1 MQPFAIA
8 ACIALTACLQ
18 GCLYGGAIYQDTT
31 TPFDVNL
38 NNTDVHK
45 EHETGETKRLI
56 IPLAFIALT
65 WDSNA
70 IGDIAK
76 KSGMQRVFYAD
87 KRVLNILG
95 IWRQEFV
102 TIYGK

>member
-31 TPFDVNL
+31 TPLDVNL

-45 EHETGETKRLI
+45 EDETGDTKRLRI
-56 IPLAFIALT
+56 YYMDFT

-70 IGDIAK
+70 IGEIAK